1 MLFALELVLHPN
13 QHMIAHVFGPAHQ
26 FRCSPLLVMLV
37 RCGHMPSGSAH
48 AVTIAPWMT
57 SDTRSVEVQTHE
69 LSTGVDID
77 TFAGIRSGIAKNVH
91 GGETRAIRAARPAKM
106 AELRELEKIIE
117 RW

>member
-48 AVTIAPWMT
+48 AITIAPWMT

-77 TFAGIRSGIAKNVH
+77 TFADEVMRHRVKVLAILNVVVDIYFNRFNIH
-91 GGETRAIRAARPAKM
+91 ICIG
-106 AELRELEKIIE
+106 
-117 RW
+117 